1 MVNAHTSLG
10 IAQVVFYVPIAPL
23 AIYLMVR
30 NWAYRPRMAWW
41 PMVPLS
47 LMRLAGG
54 AITIALEDHSRDIG
68 LYVAAIVLLNVGAI
82 PLIVA
87 NLGQVRIMYVCSLE
101 KRIKP
106 HPDKPS

>member
-1 MVNAHTSLG
+1 
-10 IAQVVFYVPIAPL
+10 
-23 AIYLMVR
+23 
-30 NWAYRPRMAWW
+30 
-41 PMVPLS
+41 MVPLS

>member
-10 IAQVVFYVPIAPL
+10 IAQVVFYVPILPL
-23 AIYLMVR
+23 AVYLIVR

-47 LMRLAGG
+47 LMRLVGG
-54 AITIALEDHSRDIG
+54 AITIALEDRSGDIG
-68 LYVAAIVLLNVGAI
+68 LYIAAIVLLNVGAI

-87 NLGQVRIMYVCSLE
+87 NLGQIRLM
-101 KRIKP
+101 
-106 HPDKPS
+106 